1 MSDGSN
7 GIEDVSVKIVLR
19 QVLLLAW
26 RVLLNWKF

>member
-26 RVLLNWKF
+26 SVLLNWKF